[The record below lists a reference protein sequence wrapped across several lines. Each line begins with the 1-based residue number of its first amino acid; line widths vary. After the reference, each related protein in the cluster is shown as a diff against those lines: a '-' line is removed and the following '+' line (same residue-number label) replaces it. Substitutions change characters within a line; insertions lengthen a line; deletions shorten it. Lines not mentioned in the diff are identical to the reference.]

1 MNFNLTSKVPI
12 FEQVKNQLKKYIE
25 IGIYAPNDKLPSL
38 RELASSLNV
47 NPNTIERAFSEL
59 EKDGYIYSLNK
70 KGFYVSE
77 SIQTQSKKE
86 ILTSIQN
93 EILLAKKANI
103 SYKEINSIINSIY
116 QEDKSNDW
124 NKKSY

>member
-1 MNFNLTSKVPI
+1 MDFNLTSKIPI

-25 IGIYAPNDKLPSL
+25 IGIYAPNDKLPSV

-47 NPNTIERAFSEL
+47 NPNTIERAFIEL

-77 SIQTQSKKE
+77 SIQTQNKKD
-86 ILTSIQN
+86 ILTSFRN
-93 EILLAKKANI
+93 ETILAKKAEI
-103 SYKEINSIINSIY
+103 SIEELNKIIKTIY
-116 QEDKSNDW
+116 REEKSND
-124 NKKSY
+124 

>member
-1 MNFNLTSKVPI
+1 MDFNLTSKVPI

>member
-1 MNFNLTSKVPI
+1 MDFNLTSKVPI

-116 QEDKSNDW
+116 QEDKSND
-124 NKKSY
+124 

>member
-1 MNFNLTSKVPI
+1 MDFNLTSKVPI

-77 SIQTQSKKE
+77 SFQTQSKKE

-116 QEDKSNDW
+116 QEDKSND
-124 NKKSY
+124 